1 MGMVM
6 MLAVVV
12 MNMSMFMARVFRPLL
27 LFPSLEDKKLLEAFQ
42 FLVESPLHYPDP

>member
-12 MNMSMFMARVFRPLL
+12 MDMFRARAFRPWV